1 MVDAQSEP
9 EPQRPVFEIDDLA
22 TLEVLIDPMRM
33 RILTTVMKSGLTVR
47 EVAHELEVPVT
58 RLYYHVNM
66 LEEAGII
73 EAVETQKV
81 GAMIRRR
88 FRATAERYVQSASLV
103 DSITSDRTTAQ
114 LVTALLLEA
123 ARVDAEAMLA
133 NLRRDPDNSDA
144 KGAMGRMFLSIAPDR
159 LEYWANRLDEVFAE
173 IEEEGTEEPT
183 DGTEVYSFT
192 FVLAPLASP
201 VRGATS

>member
-9 EPQRPVFEIDDLA
+9 APQRPLFEIDDLA
-22 TLEVLIDPMRM
+22 TLEILIDPMRM
-33 RILTTVMKSGLTVR
+33 RILTTVIKTALTVR
-47 EVAHELEVPVT
+47 EMAHELEVPVT

-88 FRATAERYVQSASLV
+88 FRATAERYAHSASLV
-103 DSITSDRTTAQ
+103 DSITSDRTTAH

-133 NLRRDPDNSDA
+133 RLRRDPDNPGA
-144 KGAMGRMFLSIAPDR
+144 EGAMGRMFLNITPDR
-159 LEYWANRLDEVFAE
+159 LKYWADKLGEVIAE
-173 IEEEGTEEPT
+173 IEKEGINEST
-183 DGTEVYSFT
+183 DGSEVYSFT

-201 VRGATS
+201 VRGTTS